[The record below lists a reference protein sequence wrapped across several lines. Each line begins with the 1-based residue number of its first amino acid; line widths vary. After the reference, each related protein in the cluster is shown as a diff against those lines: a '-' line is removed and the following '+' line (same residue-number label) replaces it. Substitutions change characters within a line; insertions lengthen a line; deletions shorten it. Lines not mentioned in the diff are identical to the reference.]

1 MSHKSK
7 NTSLALWVVLSI
19 LTILTAGIAIAQT
32 VDAELTGLVKDPAG
46 SAMPN
51 ATLTLTNQD
60 TGVTRTI
67 KSDSDGRYR
76 FYPVPPG
83 RYNMKIEAT
92 GFVTATVAG
101 LEVNIGVH
109 VERDVPMSVGNVQE
123 SVTVMGEVPPID
135 TTKGDVSGVVTNSQ
149 IDNLPINTRQYLNLA
164 VLEPGTSQDSSRT
177 FYNSVQMGG
186 SSHYW
191 SNGFTVDG
199 VTNTWAEM
207 GEPRQNFPMG
217 AIQEFKVVTI
227 HYNADQGLSA
237 GGVVN
242 IVTKSGTNL
251 FHGEA
256 FEYVRNAI
264 FNHDDPFT
272 QAANATVGLSRA
284 PYRRNQF
291 GGDLG
296 GPIVRNKLHFHVDFE
311 RTQQTTSYN
320 ITVAAAVQQDYGTF
334 TGVHSRPQHDQMF
347 NARMDYQITNN
358 QVLFARYSQEWN
370 LITWNGCGGSTMSAC
385 YDGQIPRHSLVVGH
399 TWTPSP
405 AIVNEARFQYAYSS
419 YELGPSGTP
428 IWTQLGVYS
437 PARLAEMQTQ
447 LNFPSFTYGFGYSDD
462 GVETRW
468 EGKDDVSIVKGKH
481 SIKLGADVSRVPF
494 GDDAPNQDKGTYTF
508 AHDHYFNPNDP
519 ASLAALAASNDAL
532 TFTAATPPIYTR
544 EDTTEVG
551 LYVQDDWKVRKNFTV
566 TLGLRWDREF
576 GPFDES
582 LSLTT
587 LASEPFQPSP
597 PVPIPGMGDPS
608 KRGSK
613 KNFGPRAGF
622 AWDVVGD
629 GKNVLRGGYGIYY
642 QNLQTLQNFP
652 ELRDFAQ
659 CSVLIS
665 KPSYPDPYNGQTPTQ
680 FCTPAAPSPTI
691 LDPKYRN
698 PYSQQFNFGYSRQ
711 LTHDFTIHVDGAYSH
726 TLHDYLTRDLN
737 YPVNG
742 VRPYPQ
748 FLRILDHDPI
758 GMAKYKALY
767 VRAEKRLGKRYQ
779 FDVSYTL
786 AKNDDDSPEAQTITA
801 ANPGLD
807 WGPANADRRHNL
819 VASGM
824 VFLPAKFTLGAL
836 WTVRSALPFSAL
848 SNVTDADGIRQYV
861 PGTSRNQGNRDLSL
875 DLVNAYRATLSLAAL
890 PSSNIDSSRLNDF
903 DIRLTRPFT
912 LKGEKKLELGV
923 QVFDLFGTENLGVP
937 SGQMTGGGN
946 GTIASTASFGR
957 ILGVLNNA
965 LQVAELSA
973 KIVF

>member
-7 NTSLALWVVLSI
+7 NTSLALWFVLSI
-19 LTILTAGIAIAQT
+19 LTILVTGIAIAQT
-32 VDAELTGLVKDPAG
+32 VDAELTGVVKDPAG
-46 SAMPN
+46 SAVPN
-51 ATLTLTNQD
+51 ATVTLTNRD
-60 TGVTRTI
+60 TGVARTI
-67 KSDSDGRYR
+67 KGDGEGRYR

-83 RYNMKIEAT
+83 RYTMKVEAT
-92 GFVTATVAG
+92 GFVTATVTG
-101 LEVNIGVH
+101 LDVIIGMH

-149 IDNLPINTRQYLNLA
+149 IDTLPINTRQYLNLA

-251 FHGEA
+251 FHGEG

-272 QAANATVGLSRA
+272 QAANASVGISRA

-320 ITVAAAVQQDYGTF
+320 ITVAAAVLQDYSTF
-334 TGVHSRPQHDQMF
+334 VGVHDRPQHDQML
-347 NARMDYQITNN
+347 NGRMDYQITNN

-370 LITWNGCGGSTMSAC
+370 LITWNGCGGATMAAC

-399 TWTPSP
+399 TWSPSP
-405 AIVNEARFQYAYSS
+405 TIVNEVRFQYAYSS

-447 LNFPSFTYGFGYSDD
+447 LNFPSFSYGFGYSDV

-481 SIKLGADVSRVPF
+481 SIKFGADVSRVPY

-532 TFTAATPPIYTR
+532 TFTATTPPVYTR
-544 EDTTEVG
+544 DDTTEAG

-576 GPFDES
+576 GSFNEGLNVS
-582 LSLTT
+582 S
-587 LASEPFQPSP
+587 LASEPFSAI
-597 PVPIPGMGDPS
+597 VPIPGMGDPS

-622 AWDVVGD
+622 AWDVLGD

-642 QNLQTLQNFP
+642 QNLQTLQNLV
-652 ELRDFAQ
+652 ELRDYAQ

-680 FCTPAAPSPTI
+680 FCSTAAPSPTI
-691 LDPKYRN
+691 LDPNYRN
-698 PYSQQFNFGYSRQ
+698 PYSQQFNLGYSRQ
-711 LTHDFTIHVDGAYSH
+711 LTHDLTIHVDGAYSH
-726 TLHDYLTRDLN
+726 TLHDYLVRDLN
-737 YPVNG
+737 FPVNG

-779 FDVSYTL
+779 FEVSYTL
-786 AKNDDDSPEAQTITA
+786 AKNDDDSPEAQTTTA

-819 VASGM
+819 VTSGI

-836 WTVRSALPFSAL
+836 WTVRSSLPFSAF
-848 SNVTDADGIRQYV
+848 SSTTDADGIRQYV
-861 PGTSRNQGNRDLSL
+861 PGTSRNEGNRDLSL
-875 DLVNAYRATLSLAAL
+875 DLVNAYRGTLGLAAL
-890 PSSNIDSSRLNDF
+890 PSTNIGSSRLNSF
-903 DIRLTRPFT
+903 DVRLTRPFT

-946 GTIASTASFGR
+946 GTIASTSSFGR